1 MKSKHT
7 LRLIATLLCLWSA
20 CASGQKFQVHTD
32 TIIIHGDKVLCD
44 GFLFTYEQGYWYW
57 MPEQGW
63 PSIIYQDATYTVT
76 RGGHGRIWFTEN
88 EPSLYTETRLGGLQ
102 SEIINRQ
109 YLHLGNIF
117 QILRWGDYYYL
128 IDEQGVDSMLVTA
141 RPGYM
146 KVKNHLPSLYSYG
159 IDKGSYPEAMWCV
172 PEPEAMWCV
181 PEDNRT
187 TLVPHCCH
195 LGTGRWKTY
204 DTTYLGAFKAFE
216 QLYYVVTIKN
226 ETFIAQRRGLEVV
239 TLLSLGKSWNDH
251 REYDTVYYP
260 RNLGPDDQRC
270 RIPFYVSSSMAG
282 LLDIDGGN
290 IAVHYIIRESL

>member
-7 LRLIATLLCLWSA
+7 LRLIATLMCLWSV

-44 GFLFTYEQGYWYW
+44 GFLFTYEQGYWNW
-57 MPEQGW
+57 VPEQGW
-63 PSIIYQDATYTVT
+63 PSILYQDATYTVT
-76 RGGHGRIWFTEN
+76 QGGYGRIWFTEN
-88 EPSLYTETRLGGLQ
+88 EPSVYTESRFGCLQ
-102 SEIINRQ
+102 SEIIYRQ
-109 YLHLGNIF
+109 YLHFGNIF

-146 KVKNHLPSLYSYG
+146 KVKNHLPSLYS
-159 IDKGSYPEAMWCV
+159 DVTERESYPEAKWCV
-172 PEPEAMWCV
+172 PKDNWAKWCV
-181 PEDNRT
+181 PEDRAT
-187 TLVPHCCH
+187 QVHCR
-195 LGTGRWKTY
+195 LGASRWKSY
-204 DTTYLGAFKAFE
+204 DTTYLGAFKAFD
-216 QLYYVVTIKN
+216 QFYYVITIKN
-226 ETFIAQRRGLEVV
+226 ETFIAQRRGQEIV

-251 REYDTVYYP
+251 NKYDIVYYP
-260 RNLGPDDQRC
+260 RNLEPDDQHC

-282 LLDIDGGN
+282 LLDINGGN